1 MAQRVHAEAAMSA
14 KDDIKAELQKG
25 LASLQTMRDEI
36 RVRIHLAGMDAKDAW
51 NKLEPAVYE
60 AERLVEE
67 VSEEARTA
75 MNELVAKARELR
87 ASLKD

>member
-1 MAQRVHAEAAMSA
+1 MTT
-14 KDDIKAELQKG
+14 KDDIKTELQKG
-25 LASLQTMRDEI
+25 LDSLQTMRDEI

-51 NKLEPAVYE
+51 GKLEPAVLE

-75 MNELVAKARELR
+75 MNELLAKARQLR

>member
-1 MAQRVHAEAAMSA
+1 MSTT
-14 KDDIKAELQKG
+14 DDIKAELQKG
-25 LASLQTMRDEI
+25 LESLQTMRDEI

-60 AERLVEE
+60 AERLAEE
-67 VSEEARTA
+67 VSEEARAA
-75 MNELVAKARELR
+75 MNELLAKARELR